1 MGFMRHF
8 LLVFLLPCLAFGLTF
23 GLAFGLN
30 SPNYTAKQ
38 LKTKDYE
45 EMRSLVKQVILQ
57 ARAKAP
63 TEELLTG
70 HEDAI
75 EELKKGLILVLMRP
89 DTDNVIEPLIVS
101 LQSEIM
107 NFRSFLPVF
116 SEVIDSSTRQF
127 GTGSLAE
134 QASWLYVIENSLAY
148 LQSLDDPVSIGIIKK
163 IQDAN
168 LKISKKLASY
178 LMMEMGRGKTASPS
192 YLAKRILKAKEEE
205 QKKQQLAKIKQ
216 QKALERDSA
225 KKRGPSSDP
234 DSADKKP
241 VKIIPIDFTHIL

>member
-1 MGFMRHF
+1 MRQL
-8 LLVFLLPCLAFGLTF
+8 LLVFLLPYMTLGLAT

-30 SPNYTAKQ
+30 SPTYTAKK

-45 EMRSLVKQVILQ
+45 EMRSLVKELILQ

-70 HEDAI
+70 HEEAI
-75 EELKKGLILVLMRP
+75 EELKKGLVLVLMRP

-116 SEVIDSSTRQF
+116 SEVIDSSIEKF
-127 GTGSLAE
+127 GKGSLD
-134 QASWLYVIENSLAY
+134 QQTSYLYLIENSLAY
-148 LQSLDDPVSIGIIKK
+148 LQSLDDPVSLGIITK
-163 IQDAN
+163 IQSAN

-192 YLAKRILKAKEEE
+192 YLAQRILKAKEAE
-205 QKKQQLAKIKQ
+205 QKKQQLAKIQ
-216 QKALERDSA
+216 QERASERDS
-225 KKRGPSSDP
+225 KKQRGPSSKP
-234 DSADKKP
+234 DSTKKKRF
-241 VKIIPIDFTHIL
+241 KIIPIDFTHIL